1 MAAGGATPHHLQRN
15 QMSDTEPPRAAP
27 TSLGQF
33 LTPRIIA
40 VAGVAAATVL
50 FGLLYVTGMAPAL
63 LVPAFEWTYGL
74 ITPRLGATA
83 GAGVPLLLCTA
94 ALFLG
99 FRSIKDG
106 ALRLHARVDS
116 SLPEGRTPFSTGRLA
131 GTVAALAGCYGYLL
145 ATMAAWADL
154 ALKAGDKGLP
164 FFAWMI
170 GCSALLITQW
180 IVSLIP
186 PKALINVRYL
196 WLALHSLVVL
206 GISVYFAGF
215 CQALLLN
222 VSEEPLAMRWALFA
236 VAVVFEGFVLFSW
249 YKLLGFI
256 RRSGRMTAR
265 PPG

>member
-1 MAAGGATPHHLQRN
+1 MP
-15 QMSDTEPPRAAP
+15 DTEPPRAAP
-27 TSLGQF
+27 ASLGQF
-33 LTPRIIA
+33 LAPRITA
-40 VAGVAAATVL
+40 VAGVAAATLL
-50 FGLLYVTGMAPAL
+50 FGLLHATGMLPAL

-74 ITPRLGATA
+74 LAPRLGATA
-83 GAGVPLLLCTA
+83 GAGVPLLLSTA

-99 FRSIKDG
+99 FRSIKAG
-106 ALRLHARVDS
+106 AIRLHARVHS
-116 SLPEGRTPFSTGRLA
+116 SEPNGGAPSTTGRRA
-131 GTVAALAGCYGYLL
+131 GTGLVAASAICYGYLL
-145 ATMAAWADL
+145 ANIAAWAEL

-215 CQALLLN
+215 CQALFLN
-222 VSEEPLAMRWALFA
+222 VSSEPLAVRWALFA

-256 RRSGRMTAR
+256 RRSGRLGAKAPTV
-265 PPG
+265 PPSSA

>member
-1 MAAGGATPHHLQRN
+1 MP
-15 QMSDTEPPRAAP
+15 DTAPPRAAP
-27 TSLGQF
+27 ASLGPF
-33 LTPRIIA
+33 LAPRVTA
-40 VAGVAAATVL
+40 VTAVAAATLL
-50 FGLLYVTGMAPAL
+50 FGLLHVTGILPAL

-74 ITPRLGATA
+74 LAPRLGATA

-94 ALFLG
+94 ALVLG

-106 ALRLHARVDS
+106 AIRLHTRVHS
-116 SLPEGRTPFSTGRLA
+116 SEPERRKSSAIGLLA
-131 GTVAALAGCYGYLL
+131 GTVAALAIACGYLL
-145 ATMAAWADL
+145 ANIAAWADV

-170 GCSALLITQW
+170 GCSALIITQW

-186 PKALINVRYL
+186 PRALINVRYL

-222 VSEEPLAMRWALFA
+222 VSSEPLALRWALFV
-236 VAVVFEGFVLFSW
+236 VAAVFEGFVLYSW
-249 YKLLGFI
+249 YRLLGFI
-256 RRSGRMTAR
+256 RRSGRVTAR